1 MLSLKLEG
9 QRGWTGWAC
18 GGRPSPRLPAS
29 SQGTHQA
36 SSPSPGSWG
45 PTQPTRGWAPEC
57 PLGGLPPA
65 DHAVSGIGP
74 VEMSDHKVLAPHH
87 GARVGRDLQAE
98 IPDVHAAA
106 GQAKA
111 GRVAGTWPAL
121 VSAAL
126 GAAQL
131 GTWSRGRGG
140 PCGTGCPPCSPREP
154 LTSSPRRKLAGN
166 GADHH
171 RDTAETRRARSRGRR
186 GGGGAGG

>member
-1 MLSLKLEG
+1 MDRLGLRGPSLSKAPSLLPGNASG
-9 QRGWTGWAC
+9 QQPQPWVLGPHPAHQGV
-18 GGRPSPRLPAS
+18 GPRV
-29 SQGTHQA
+29 
-36 SSPSPGSWG
+36 
-45 PTQPTRGWAPEC
+45 
-57 PLGGLPPA
+57 PLGRLPPA
-65 DHAVSGIGP
+65 DHAVSGVGP
-74 VEMSDHKVLAPHH
+74 VEMPDHKVLAPHH

-131 GTWSRGRGG
+131 GTWSGGRGG
-140 PCGTGCPPCSPREP
+140 PCGTGCPPRSPREP

-171 RDTAETRRARSRGRR
+171 RDTAETRRAQSRGRR